1 MSLFSLSLAV
11 LTNRISPFCHFFHM
25 VRSLI
30 EVLARSKLATKFN
43 RIFAVLIKTSHFH
56 TLERVKTISW
66 FDTFVRQVVFSKI
79 LTLPSRLSWTISWSE
94 FPIPINAQTVDSCSV
109 APSCSICS
117 RFLFQPLPNKYIQGG
132 GQKNLQAEQKF
143 CEYPQCAVLFYRL
156 FIQISNLDDKK
167 IVCIRNGMMIS
178 SNLKHMKDTFAFLRC
193 TSGIKMKRHWFT
205 CLTQI
210 IDNLMKC
217 GNYAEYFSQFSTV
230 NKWDLTSFLFVK
242 TYQNYFTTSI
252 NCAQYNLMVWSS

>member
-30 EVLARSKLATKFN
+30 EVLARSKFN
-43 RIFAVLIKTSHFH
+43 RIFAVLIKKSHFH
-56 TLERVKTISW
+56 TLERVKIISW

-79 LTLPSRLSWTISWSE
+79 LTLPSKLSWTISWSE

-156 FIQISNLDDKK
+156 FIQIWMTKK
-167 IVCIRNGMMIS
+167 S
-178 SNLKHMKDTFAFLRC
+178 YAFAMAWWFLR
-193 TSGIKMKRHWFT
+193 TWNTWKKLLH
-205 CLTQI
+205 
-210 IDNLMKC
+210 
-217 GNYAEYFSQFSTV
+217 
-230 NKWDLTSFLFVK
+230 FLDVR
-242 TYQNYFTTSI
+242 QE
-252 NCAQYNLMVWSS
+252 